1 MIALLSHSRN
11 GQGRSAWQVSVSV
24 TRHLWLAVAV
34 VDYGFRLQLP
44 PPPFTPAR
52 SSSAARLREGAARSP
67 FVLRSAQPR
76 LRVAAR
82 DRSDT
87 AARRRV
93 RLPWQAFDGARQG
106 ICAGQRAV
114 RRPWDCASAPI
125 PRIYPNLLI
134 PHQLAGALNRRPG
147 AKSAGRRCRGRPA
160 SAARCPPVNPLLTMP
175 GLACGYCP
183 LPLADYRPVR
193 SRRTADVR

>member
-24 TRHLWLAVAV
+24 TRHLGLPVAV
-34 VDYGFRLQLP
+34 VYYGFRLQLP

-67 FVLRSAQPR
+67 FVLRSGQPR

-106 ICAGQRAV
+106 ICAGQRVV
-114 RRPWDCASAPI
+114 RRPWALRLSRNPGNIPQPVDRVPAFDAPRHLSGNEARWLRL
-125 PRIYPNLLI
+125 PR
-134 PHQLAGALNRRPG
+134 Q
-147 AKSAGRRCRGRPA
+147 
-160 SAARCPPVNPLLTMP
+160 ARI
-175 GLACGYCP
+175 
-183 LPLADYRPVR
+183 
-193 SRRTADVR
+193 